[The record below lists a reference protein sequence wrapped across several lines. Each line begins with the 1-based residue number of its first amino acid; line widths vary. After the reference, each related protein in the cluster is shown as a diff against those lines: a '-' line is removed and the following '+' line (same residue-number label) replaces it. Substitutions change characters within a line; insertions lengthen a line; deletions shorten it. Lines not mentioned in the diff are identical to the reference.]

1 MDITI
6 SGLTRPQ
13 AHTLIRLTTTL
24 LTTDGPSATLA
35 RRQLHPATL
44 RVLVDRGLAWTYE
57 HSAGPTQAGLA
68 TVTEALRPL
77 LTGRLGPVQEVA
89 DRTWLPQT
97 VGISLHPL
105 YREWS
110 VQIRSLAMATPTG
123 TYGPYLTVLP
133 TRYHQR

>member
-13 AHTLIRLTTTL
+13 AHTLLRLTTTL
-24 LTTDGPSATLA
+24 LTADGPSATLT

-57 HSAGPTQAGLA
+57 RTAGPTEAGLA

-77 LTGRLGPVQEVA
+77 LTGRLDRVQAVA

-97 VGISLHPL
+97 VGISLHPV
-105 YREWS
+105 YGEWD
-110 VQIRSLAMATPTG
+110 VEIRSLAMATPVG

-133 TRYHQR
+133 TRYHRR